1 MNESWVT
8 SREINM
14 NPVEGDTCLEG
25 VLLHDISSVNRH
37 RSLPSDLEFVMF
49 QVNISVNHKRP
60 IQAFPILRS
69 GNLKG
74 HSLTSQTW
82 TKQQSPSRQKQLGS
96 IRSMKRLA
104 NGNSGLG
111 MGGIVGNVGSYIA
124 TFWLDLTLIWL
135 DLMLCSDWLIFVATC
150 WSNLSDTN
158 PRSIPCKSLTPC
170 VFFLRRCVFS
180 SQLQEG
186 CASLHDRSHY
196 HAKLANLV
204 EGWSDG
210 WEIRRFI
217 DDEFMF
223 SGGQESTQKM
233 GFVGRCIGGLYFD
246 MFTSNHFSI
255 HDMFTWWS
263 WAAPCLMPRNSKKLA
278 GGLCLFGTSST
289 FDAEVGSEAATTNRW
304 SSRVL
309 GAVLHSGRGEQW
321 GRQWHVFFDGST
333 ALVFCKLI
341 LSIDTWELLR
351 ICGCLCNS
359 ELFWKFQISCFRS
372 FLKSWRTRIFNT
384 SH

>member
-1 MNESWVT
+1 
-8 SREINM
+8 
-14 NPVEGDTCLEG
+14 
-25 VLLHDISSVNRH
+25 
-37 RSLPSDLEFVMF
+37 MF
-49 QVNISVNHKRP
+49 QVNMSVNHKRP

-150 WSNLSDTN
+150 WSNLSDTGY
-158 PRSIPCKSLTPC
+158 KSRKHTLQKSHKPC
-170 VFFLRRCVFS
+170 VFFFHALLS
-180 SQLQEG
+180 KSQLQEG
-186 CASLHDRSHY
+186 CASLHDRSYY

-210 WEIRRFI
+210 WEITRFI
-217 DDEFMF
+217 DDEFMLSF
-223 SGGQESTQKM
+223 GQESMQKM

-246 MFTSNHFSI
+246 MFTSNHFSM
-255 HDMFTWWS
+255 HDMFTWWF
-263 WAAPCLMPRNSKKLA
+263 WAAPCLIPRNSKKLA

-321 GRQWHVFFDGST
+321 GRQYQLLLYFVNWFLAMTHENYWEFVVVC
-333 ALVFCKLI
+333 AI
-341 LSIDTWELLR
+341 LNCS
-351 ICGCLCNS
+351 C
-359 ELFWKFQISCFRS
+359 KFQISCFRS
-372 FLKSWRTRIFNT
+372 
-384 SH
+384 